1 MTVAGDPSLLVA
13 GIGEMVMSSS
23 SDAHLVAYGL
33 GSCIA
38 LAVWD
43 PRTRVAGL
51 AHFMLPTGPANAT
64 SPVKFRDSGID
75 TFLKAVEGTGAVM
88 NRSILKAAGA
98 AAMLTV
104 GGGLAIGKRNSEAL
118 KAALAQRGLELT
130 ASALGGTVGRSVQ
143 LEVADGRF
151 LVKSVSFVNEL

>member
-1 MTVAGDPSLLVA
+1 MTVTGDRSLLVA
-13 GIGEMVMSSS
+13 GIGEMVVSSDT
-23 SDAHLVAYGL
+23 DAHLVAYGL

-43 PRTRVAGL
+43 PRTGVAGL
-51 AHFMLPTGPANAT
+51 AHFMLPAGPATST
-64 SPVKFRDSGID
+64 SPVKFIDSGID
-75 TFLKAVEGTGAVM
+75 TFLKAIEGRGALV
-88 NRSILKAAGA
+88 NRSILKAVGA

-118 KAALAQRGLELT
+118 SAALARRGLELT

-143 LEVADGRF
+143 LEVADGQF
-151 LVKSVSFVNEL
+151 LVKSVSSVTEL